1 MPRSYNYLA
10 LRGADVDDK
19 ELQDQYP
26 QIPEDAL
33 YTPKIN
39 EMMLDI
45 VYSQNIDAGQTEEEA
60 TNNKNIAAR
69 GLKELYAKN
78 GLL

>member
-39 EMMLDI
+39 DMMLDI
-45 VYSQNIDAGQTEEEA
+45 VYSQNIEAGQTEEEA
-60 TNNKNIAAR
+60 TNNKSIAAR